1 MTTTITTTAIGT
13 LTTAIQ
19 HIALSKLVPSKANVR
34 KVNSTAGI
42 GELADSIEAHGLIQ
56 NLTVRKAGKGQKFEV
71 VAGARRLAA
80 LRLLA
85 KEGRFDK
92 EIDIPCNVL
101 AAERDAEISLAE
113 NTQREAMHVVDE
125 VLAYQRLVEDGLPA
139 DAIASRFG
147 QSVVTVRQR
156 LKLASLSPRIL
167 EAMRGDEITIE
178 QARALAITDDHA
190 AQEAAWF
197 GRDGWSRSPGNL
209 RAALTNEHLRSTDRL
224 ARFVGVEAYEAAGGA
239 VLRDLFSENE
249 ATFLTDRPLT
259 MRLATE
265 RLQAVA
271 DAVRPEGW
279 NWTEVCIE
287 ADSIHHAGYGRIHP
301 QRRDHTEAEQAELA
315 TLGESY
321 DTLAEQIEAY
331 AEGDPQIAPDE
342 ARLAEIEQRIDAI
355 RSATESYV
363 ADEQALAGCM
373 VAIGYDGSLQVTRGL
388 VRAEDR
394 AALDRLRR
402 GDDAHDDGDEAPA
415 LPSPL
420 DSTEPSGYSAT
431 VIEEL
436 TAIRTAAIRVELA
449 QRPKIAM
456 AAMLH
461 PLVLACFYGRHQ
473 GLHMHSAVEIRGERK
488 ALDLSIKQPEACR
501 ALSGWTEIADA
512 WGYRLPGNQADL
524 WQWLIEQPIETLTDL
539 LAVVSA
545 ANLNAITARHEI
557 SRGRIAQANQIAQ
570 AVNLDM
576 RAWWSPKQ
584 EFLSRLS
591 KSTIA
596 GILREAGCSEDATK
610 GIERSPKP
618 EAVAQAER
626 ELDGKGWL
634 PSPLMMPV
642 AVQADERND
651 RDGDAGDGDV
661 IRMAAE

>member
-56 NLTVRKAGKGQKFEV
+56 NLTVRKAAKGGKFEV

-85 KEGRFDK
+85 KESRFDK

-156 LKLASLSPRIL
+156 LKLAALSPRIL
-167 EAMRGDEITIE
+167 EAMRADEITIE

-249 ATFLTDRPLT
+249 ATFLTDRPLA
-259 MRLATE
+259 MRLAAK

-315 TLGESY
+315 ILGESY
-321 DTLAEQIEAY
+321 DALAEQIEAH
-331 AEGDPQIAPDE
+331 AEGDEQIAADE
-342 ARLAEIEQRIDAI
+342 VRLAEIEQRIEAI

-363 ADEQALAGCM
+363 ADEQALAGCI

-415 LPSPL
+415 LP
-420 DSTEPSGYSAT
+420 
-431 VIEEL
+431 
-436 TAIRTAAIRVELA
+436 
-449 QRPKIAM
+449 
-456 AAMLH
+456 
-461 PLVLACFYGRHQ
+461 
-473 GLHMHSAVEIRGERK
+473 
-488 ALDLSIKQPEACR
+488 LS
-501 ALSGWTEIADA
+501 
-512 WGYRLPGNQADL
+512 
-524 WQWLIEQPIETLTDL
+524 LIHI
-539 LAVVSA
+539 
-545 ANLNAITARHEI
+545 
-557 SRGRIAQANQIAQ
+557 
-570 AVNLDM
+570 
-576 RAWWSPKQ
+576 
-584 EFLSRLS
+584 
-591 KSTIA
+591 
-596 GILREAGCSEDATK
+596 
-610 GIERSPKP
+610 
-618 EAVAQAER
+618 
-626 ELDGKGWL
+626 
-634 PSPLMMPV
+634 
-642 AVQADERND
+642 
-651 RDGDAGDGDV
+651 
-661 IRMAAE
+661 

>member
-1 MTTTITTTAIGT
+1 MTTTIATAAIGT
-13 LTTAIQ
+13 LTTTIQ

-42 GELADSIEAHGLIQ
+42 SELADSIEAHGLIQ
-56 NLTVRKAGKGQKFEV
+56 NLTVRKAARGQKFEV

-113 NTQREAMHVVDE
+113 NAQREAMHVVDE
-125 VLAYQRLVEDGLPA
+125 VLAYQRLVEDGMLT
-139 DAIASRFG
+139 DTIASRFG

-156 LKLASLSPRIL
+156 LKLAALSPRVL
-167 EAMRGDEITIE
+167 EAMRADEIE
-178 QARALAITDDHA
+178 QARALAISDDYA

-197 GRDGWSRSPGNL
+197 GRDGWSPGNL
-209 RAALTNEHLRSTDRL
+209 RAVLTNEHLRSTDRL
-224 ARFVGVEAYEAAGGA
+224 ARFIGVEAYEAAGGA

-249 ATFLTDRPLT
+249 ATFLTDRPLA
-259 MRLATE
+259 MRLAAE

-279 NWTEVCIE
+279 SWTEVCIE

-321 DTLAEQIEAY
+321 DALAEQIEAY
-331 AEGDPQIAPDE
+331 AEGDDQIAADE
-342 ARLAEIEQRIDAI
+342 ARLAEIEQRVESI

-363 ADEQALAGCM
+363 AAEQALAGCII
-373 VAIGYDGSLQVTRGL
+373 AIGYDGSLQVTRGL

-394 AALDRLRR
+394 AALDRLRC
-402 GDDAHDDGDEAPA
+402 GDDAHDDSDEAAAP
-415 LPSPL
+415 PSPL
-420 DSTEPSGYSAT
+420 ETELSGYSAA

-436 TAIRTAAIRVELA
+436 TAIRTAALRVELA
-449 QRPKIAM
+449 QRPEIAM

-461 PLVLACFYGRHQ
+461 PLVLACFYGRYH

-488 ALDLSIKQPEACR
+488 ALGLSIKQPEACR
-501 ALSGWTEIADA
+501 ALGGWTEIVDA
-512 WGYRLPGNQADL
+512 WGYRLPGDQADL
-524 WQWLIEQPIETLTDL
+524 WPWLIDQPIETLTDL

-545 ANLNAITARHEI
+545 TNLNAVTARHEI

-576 RAWWSPKQ
+576 RSWWTPEQ

-596 GILREAGCSEDATK
+596 GILRDAGCSEYAAK
-610 GIERSPKP
+610 GIERSPKA

-642 AVQADERND
+642 VVQADEQDD
-651 RDGDAGDGDV
+651 RDGDAGDSEV
-661 IRMAAE
+661 MRMAAE

>member
-1 MTTTITTTAIGT
+1 MTTTIATATIGT
-13 LTTAIQ
+13 LATTIQ
-19 HIALSKLVPSKANVR
+19 HIRLSKLVPSKANVR

-42 GELADSIEAHGLIQ
+42 NELADSIEAHGLIQ
-56 NLTVRKAGKGQKFEV
+56 NLTVRKAAKGQKFEV

-85 KEGRFDK
+85 KDGRLDK

-101 AAERDAEISLAE
+101 SAERDAEISLAE

-125 VLAYQRLVEDGLPA
+125 VLAYQRLVADGLPA

-156 LKLASLSPRIL
+156 LKLAALSPEIL
-167 EAMRGDEITIE
+167 EAMRADEITIE
-178 QARALAITDDHA
+178 QARALAISDDHA

-197 GRDGWSRSPGNL
+197 GRDGWSRSPANL
-209 RAALTNEHLRSTDRL
+209 RAALTNEHIRSTDRL
-224 ARFVGVEAYEAAGGA
+224 ARFIGVETYETAGGV
-239 VLRDLFSENE
+239 VLRDLFAANE
-249 ATFLTDRPLT
+249 ATFLTDRPLA
-259 MRLATE
+259 MRLAAE

-271 DAVRPEGW
+271 DAIQPEGW
-279 NWTEVCIE
+279 SWTEISVE
-287 ADSIHHAGYGRIHP
+287 ADSMHHAGYGRIHP

-321 DTLAEQIEAY
+321 DALAEQIEAH
-331 AEGDPQIAPDE
+331 AEGDAQIAADE
-342 ARLAEIEQRIDAI
+342 TRLTEIEQRSEAI
-355 RSATESYV
+355 RSAAESFV

-388 VRAEDR
+388 VKAEDR
-394 AALDRLRR
+394 AALDRLRH
-402 GDDAHDDGDEAPA
+402 GDRAQDDGDETPA

-420 DSTEPSGYSAT
+420 ESTEANGYSAT

-436 TAIRTAAIRVELA
+436 TAIRTAALRVELA
-449 QRPKIAM
+449 QRPQVAM

-461 PLVLACFYGRHQ
+461 PLVLACFYGRHH

-501 ALSGWTEIADA
+501 ALSGWTEIVDA
-512 WGYRLPGNQADL
+512 WGYRLPGDQADL
-524 WQWLIEQPIETLTDL
+524 WQWLIDQPIETLTDL

-545 ANLNAITARHEI
+545 ANLNAVTARHEI
-557 SRGRIAQANQIAQ
+557 ARGRIAQANQIAH
-570 AVNLDM
+570 AVALDM
-576 RAWWSPKQ
+576 RAWWSPEQ

-596 GILREAGCSEDATK
+596 GILREAGCSEDAAK
-610 GIERSPKP
+610 GIERSPKA

-634 PSPLMMPV
+634 PSPLMMPA
-642 AVQADERND
+642 AVQADM
-651 RDGDAGDGDV
+651 RDEHDDDV
-661 IRMAAE
+661 GEVMRMAAE

>member
-1 MTTTITTTAIGT
+1 MTTTNNPTIGT
-13 LTTAIQ
+13 LATTIQ
-19 HIALSKLVPSKANVR
+19 QIALSKLVPSKANVR

-56 NLTVRKAGKGQKFEV
+56 NLTVRKAAKGQKFEV

-92 EIDIPCNVL
+92 DIDIPCNVL

-125 VLAYQRLVEDGLPA
+125 VLAYQRLVEEGLPA

-156 LKLASLSPRIL
+156 LKLAALSPQIL
-167 EAMRGDEITIE
+167 EAMRADEITIE

-209 RAALTNEHLRSTDRL
+209 RAALTSEHIRSTDRL
-224 ARFVGVEAYEAAGGA
+224 ARFIGIEAYEASGGA
-239 VLRDLFSENE
+239 VLRDLFFDND
-249 ATFLTDRPLT
+249 ATFLTDRPLA
-259 MRLATE
+259 MKLATE
-265 RLQAVA
+265 ILQAA
-271 DAVRPEGW
+271 GDAIRLEGW
-279 NWTEVCIE
+279 KWMEISIE
-287 ADSIHHAGYGRIHP
+287 ADSVHHAGYDRIHP
-301 QRRDHTEAEQAELA
+301 QRRDHTEAEHVELA
-315 TLGESY
+315 GLGESY
-321 DTLAEQIEAY
+321 DALVEQIEAY
-331 AEGDPQIAPDE
+331 AEGDPQIEVDE
-342 ARLAEIEQRIDAI
+342 VRLAEIEQRIEAI
-355 RSATESYV
+355 RNAAERFFP
-363 ADEQALAGCM
+363 DEQALAGCL
-373 VAIGYDGSLQVTRGL
+373 VAIGYDGALQVTRGL
-388 VRAEDR
+388 VRTEDR
-394 AALDRLRR
+394 AALDRFRH
-402 GDDAHDDGDEAPA
+402 GDHAHDDGDETPA

-420 DSTEPSGYSAT
+420 ESEPSGYSAT
-431 VIEEL
+431 LIEEL
-436 TAIRTAAIRVELA
+436 TAIRTAALRVELA
-449 QRPKIAM
+449 QRPEIAM

-461 PLVLACFYGRHQ
+461 PLVLACFYDRRH

-488 ALDLSIKQPEACR
+488 ALDLSIRQPEACR
-501 ALSGWTEIADA
+501 ALSGWTEIVEA
-512 WGYRLPGNQADL
+512 WAYRLPGDLADL
-524 WQWLIEQPIETLTDL
+524 WQWLIDQPIETLTDL

-545 ANLNAITARHEI
+545 ANLNAVTARHEI
-557 SRGRIAQANQIAQ
+557 SRGRIVQANQIAQ

-576 RAWWSPKQ
+576 RSWWSPER

-596 GILREAGCSEDATK
+596 GILREAGCSEDAAK
-610 GIERSPKP
+610 AIERSPKA

-634 PSPLMMPV
+634 PSPLTMPV
-642 AVQADERND
+642 ADRVGELDD
-651 RDGDAGDGDV
+651 RDDDAGDGHATQ
-661 IRMAAE
+661 MAAE

>member
-1 MTTTITTTAIGT
+1 MTTTITTAAIGT
-13 LTTAIQ
+13 LTTTIQ

-34 KVNSTAGI
+34 KVNSSAGI
-42 GELADSIEAHGLIQ
+42 GELTDSIEAHGLIQ
-56 NLTVRKAGKGQKFEV
+56 NLTVRKSSKGQKFEV

-92 EIDIPCNVL
+92 AIDIPCNVL

-113 NTQREAMHVVDE
+113 NTQRQAMHVVDE
-125 VLAYQRLVEDGLPA
+125 VLAYQRLVADGLPA

-156 LKLASLSPRIL
+156 LKLAALSPKIL
-167 EAMRGDEITIE
+167 EAMRADEITIE
-178 QARALAITDDHA
+178 QARALAISDDHG

-209 RAALTNEHLRSTDRL
+209 RATLTNENLRSTDRL
-224 ARFVGVEAYEAAGGA
+224 VRFIGVDAYEAAGGA
-239 VLRDLFSENE
+239 VLRDLFFENE
-249 ATFLTDRPLT
+249 ATFLTDRPLA

-271 DAVRPEGW
+271 DAVRLEGW

-321 DTLAEQIEAY
+321 DALAERIEAY
-331 AEGDPQIAPDE
+331 ADGDDQIAADE

-363 ADEQALAGCM
+363 AAEQALAGCII
-373 VAIGYDGSLQVTRGL
+373 AIGYDGSLQVTRSL
-388 VRAEDR
+388 IRAEDR

-420 DSTEPSGYSAT
+420 ETEPSGYSAT

-436 TAIRTAAIRVELA
+436 TAIRTAALRVELA
-449 QRPKIAM
+449 QRPDIAM

-461 PLVLACFYGRHQ
+461 PLVLACFYDRHR

-501 ALSGWTEIADA
+501 ALSGWTEIVDA
-512 WGYRLPGNQADL
+512 WGYRLPGEQADL
-524 WQWLIEQPIETLTDL
+524 WPWLIDQPIETLTDL
-539 LAVVSA
+539 LAVVAA
-545 ANLNAITARHEI
+545 ANLNAVTARHEI

-570 AVNLDM
+570 AVTLDM
-576 RAWWSPKQ
+576 RSWWSPEQ

-596 GILREAGCSEDATK
+596 SILREAGCSEDAAK
-610 GIERSPKP
+610 GIERSPKA
-618 EAVAQAER
+618 EAVARAER

-634 PSPLMMPV
+634 PSPLLTPV
-642 AVQADERND
+642 VDQADEK
-651 RDGDAGDGDV
+651 DGDDDDADDGEV
-661 IRMAAE
+661 MRMAAE

>member
-1 MTTTITTTAIGT
+1 MTTTIATNSAIGT
-13 LTTAIQ
+13 LATTIQ

-34 KVNSTAGI
+34 KVSSTAGVS
-42 GELADSIEAHGLIQ
+42 ELADSIEAHGLIQ
-56 NLTVRKAGKGQKFEV
+56 NLTVRKAAKGQKFEV

-125 VLAYQRLVEDGLPA
+125 VLAYQRLVEDGLSA

-156 LKLASLSPRIL
+156 LKLASLSPQIL
-167 EAMRGDEITIE
+167 EAMRADEITIE
-178 QARALAITDDHA
+178 QARALAITDDQA

-224 ARFVGVEAYEAAGGA
+224 ARFIGLEAYEATGGA

-249 ATFLTDRPLT
+249 ATFLTDRPLA
-259 MRLATE
+259 MRLAAE

-271 DAVRPEGW
+271 DAVRTEGW

-287 ADSIHHAGYGRIHP
+287 ADSVHHAGYGRIHP

-321 DTLAEQIEAY
+321 DALTEQIEAY
-331 AEGDPQIAPDE
+331 AEGDDQIAVDD
-342 ARLAEIEQRIDAI
+342 ARLAEIEQRIEAI
-355 RSATESYV
+355 RSTTESYL

-402 GDDAHDDGDEAPA
+402 GDDSHDEGDEAPA

-420 DSTEPSGYSAT
+420 ETEPSGYSAT

-436 TAIRTAAIRVELA
+436 TAIRTAALRVELA
-449 QRPKIAM
+449 QRPDIAM

-461 PLVLACFYGRHQ
+461 PLVLACFYGRHH

-488 ALDLSIKQPEACR
+488 ALDLSIRQPEACR
-501 ALSGWTEIADA
+501 ALSGWTEIVDA
-512 WGYRLPGNQADL
+512 WGYRLPGDQADL
-524 WQWLIEQPIETLTDL
+524 WSWLIDQPIETLTDL
-539 LAVVSA
+539 LAVVAA
-545 ANLNAITARHEI
+545 ANLNAVTARHEI

-576 RAWWSPKQ
+576 RSWWSPEQ

-596 GILREAGCSEDATK
+596 SILREAGYSEDAAK
-610 GIERSPKP
+610 AIERSPKA

-626 ELDGKGWL
+626 ELYGKGWL
-634 PSPLMMPV
+634 PSPLKMPV
-642 AVQADERND
+642 AAEADERND
-651 RDGDAGDGDV
+651 RGDSEV
-661 IRMAAE
+661 MRMAAE

>member
-1 MTTTITTTAIGT
+1 MTTTNTTTAIGT
-13 LTTAIQ
+13 LSTAIQ
-19 HIALSKLVPSKANVR
+19 HIGLSKLVPSKANVR
-34 KVNSTAGI
+34 KVNAAAGI
-42 GELADSIEAHGLIQ
+42 GELADSIETHGLIQ
-56 NLTVRKAGKGQKFEV
+56 NLTVRKASKGQKFEV

-156 LKLASLSPRIL
+156 LKLAALSPQIL
-167 EAMRGDEITIE
+167 EAMRDDEITIE
-178 QARALAITDDHA
+178 QARALAISDDHG

-209 RAALTNEHLRSTDRL
+209 RAVLTNEHIRSTDRL
-224 ARFVGVEAYEAAGGA
+224 ARFVGVEAYEAAGGV
-239 VLRDLFSENE
+239 VLRDLFAENE
-249 ATFLTDRPLT
+249 ATFLTDRPLA
-259 MRLATE
+259 MRLAAE
-265 RLQAVA
+265 KLQAVA
-271 DAVRPEGW
+271 DAIQPEGW
-279 NWTEVCIE
+279 SWTQISIE
-287 ADSIHHAGYGRIHP
+287 ADSMHHVGYGRIHP
-301 QRRDHTEAEQAELA
+301 QRRDHTETEQAELA

-321 DTLAEQIEAY
+321 DALAEQTEAH
-331 AEGDPQIAPDE
+331 AEGDEQIAANE
-342 ARLAEIEQRIDAI
+342 ARLADIEQRIAAI
-355 RSATESYV
+355 RSAVESYV

-388 VRAEDR
+388 VRAQDR
-394 AALDRLRR
+394 AALDRRR
-402 GDDAHDDGDEAPA
+402 HGDRTQDNGDETPT

-420 DSTEPSGYSAT
+420 ESTEASGYSAT

-436 TAIRTAAIRVELA
+436 TAIRTAALRVELA
-449 QRPKIAM
+449 QRPEIAI

-461 PLVLACFYGRHQ
+461 PLVLACFYDRHH

-501 ALSGWTEIADA
+501 ALSGWTEIVDA
-512 WGYRLPGNQADL
+512 WGYRLPGDQADL
-524 WQWLIEQPIETLTDL
+524 WGWLMDQPIETLTDL

-545 ANLNAITARHEI
+545 ANLNAVTARHEI
-557 SRGRIAQANQIAQ
+557 ARGRLAQANQIAQ
-570 AVNLDM
+570 AVALDM
-576 RAWWSPKQ
+576 RSWWSPEQ

-596 GILREAGCSEDATK
+596 GILREAGCSEDAAK
-610 GIERSPKP
+610 GIERSPKA

-634 PSPLMMPV
+634 PSPLMMPA
-642 AVQADERND
+642 AVQAGERDEHD
-651 RDGDAGDGDV
+651 DDVGDE
-661 IRMAAE
+661 IMRLAAE